1 MDQYL
6 VLATI
11 VAVLILFIVDKI
23 RYDIVALIALIF
35 LTATRVIPAGQAFS
49 GFSHPAVIT
58 VAAVLVIGQGLLNSG
73 LVDVITDLV
82 NKVGNKITMQI
93 FILCS
98 MVAFCSAF
106 INNVGALALFMPVA
120 IRVAKKSERSPSIF
134 LMPIAFASLLGGM
147 TTLIGTPPNII
158 ISSFR
163 SESLGKAPFNMFDFS
178 PVGAGV
184 AILGVIFISLIGW
197 RLIPVRKGST
207 GDFFEINDYITE
219 VVLEEDSKAIGK
231 CVYEFEDFSE
241 GDVLVIGSIRGNEKI
256 VAPNPF
262 RKLQSG
268 DIVIVRS
275 SAEALASLID
285 KAKVKLLADKKI
297 TFGDDDLKQDDIS
310 IAEAVVMN
318 TSPMIE
324 RTARSLRLRY
334 RYGVNLIAVSRQG
347 ELLRQR
353 LNNIR
358 LKAGDILLLQGRDE
372 TLNEIIPVL
381 GCLPL
386 AERPIKIGY
395 PKRLALA
402 LSIFFSAIT
411 FATLGFI
418 TFPVALIGGAILM
431 VILDLISLEEIYKSI
446 DWSVIVLL
454 GAMIPVSTAFET
466 TGGAEMISQ
475 AFLYFAPFLPDWGL
489 LAGLLIATMILS
501 DIVNNAAAAVL
512 MAPIGIQVAQGMNYS
527 ADPFLMAVAIGAS
540 CAFLTPIG
548 HQSNTL
554 ILGPGGYKFK
564 DYWPMGLP
572 LEILIVLAG
581 VPMLMFFWPLS

>member
-6 VLATI
+6 VLGTI
-11 VAVLILFIVDKI
+11 AGVLILFIIDKI
-23 RYDIVALIALIF
+23 RYDIVALLALIF
-35 LTATRVIPAGQAFS
+35 LTAARVIPTAEAFAGFA
-49 GFSHPAVIT
+49 HPAVIT
-58 VAAVLVIGQGLLNSG
+58 VAAVLVIGQGLVNSG
-73 LVDVITDLV
+73 LIDVITDMV
-82 NKVGNKITMQI
+82 NKVGNKITVQLL
-93 FILCS
+93 ILCS

-120 IRVAKKSERSPSIF
+120 IRVAKKSEVSPSIF

-163 SESLGKAPFNMFDFS
+163 SESLGASQFNMFDFS
-178 PVGAGV
+178 PVGFSV
-184 AILGVIFISLIGW
+184 ALLGILFISLIGW
-197 RLIPVRKGST
+197 RLIPVRKGHS

-219 VVLEEDSKAIGK
+219 VILEEDSKAIGK
-231 CVYEFEDFSE
+231 CVYEFEEFSD
-241 GDVLVIGSIRGNEKI
+241 GDVLVVGSIRGNEKI

-262 RKLQSG
+262 RKLQEG
-268 DIVIVRS
+268 DIVIIRS
-275 SAEALASLID
+275 SAEALSSLID
-285 KAKVKLLADKKI
+285 KAKVSLVADKKI
-297 TFGDDDLKQDDIS
+297 SLGDDDLKQEDIS
-310 IAEAVVMN
+310 VAEAVIMN
-318 TSPMIE
+318 SSPMID

-347 ELLRQR
+347 EMLRQR

-358 LKAGDILLLQGRDE
+358 LKAGDILLLQGRGE
-372 TLNEIIPVL
+372 TLNEILPIL

-395 PKRLALA
+395 PKRLVLA
-402 LSIFFSAIT
+402 LSIFISAIT
-411 FATLGFI
+411 VATLGFVS
-418 TFPVALIGGAILM
+418 FPIALIGGAVLM
-431 VILDLISLEEIYKSI
+431 VLLDLISLEEIYTSI

-454 GAMIPVSTAFET
+454 GAMIPVSIAFET
-466 TGGAEMISQ
+466 TGGAALISES
-475 AFLYFAPFLPDWGL
+475 FLYLSNYLPDWGL

-512 MAPIGIQVAQGMNYS
+512 MAPIGIQIAQGMNYS
-527 ADPFLMAVAIGAS
+527 EDPFLMAVAIGAS

-554 ILGPGGYKFK
+554 ILGPGGYKFR

-581 VPMLMFFWPLS
+581 VPLLLYFWPLY

>member
-1 MDQYL
+1 MEQYL
-6 VLATI
+6 VLGTI
-11 VAVLILFIVDKI
+11 AAVLFLFIVDKI

-35 LTATRVIPAGQAFS
+35 LTATRVIPASQAFS

-73 LVDVITDLV
+73 LVDVITEMV
-82 NKVGNKITMQI
+82 NKVGNNTTVQI
-93 FILCS
+93 LILCS

-120 IRVAKKSERSPSIF
+120 IRVAKKSEKSPSVF

-163 SESLGKAPFNMFDFS
+163 SESLGQVPFNMFDFS
-178 PVGAGV
+178 YVGVGV
-184 AILGVIFISLIGW
+184 AVIGILFISLIGW
-197 RLIPVRKGST
+197 RLIPVRKGNT

-219 VVLEEDSKAIGK
+219 VILGEDSKALGK
-231 CVYEFEDFSE
+231 CVYEFEDFSD
-241 GDVLVIGSIRGNEKI
+241 GDVLVVGSIRGKEKI

-262 RKLQSG
+262 RKLQAG

-275 SAEALASLID
+275 SAEALSSLID
-285 KAKVKLLADKKI
+285 KAKVSLLADKKI
-297 TFGDDDLKQDDIS
+297 TLGDDDLKEDDIS
-310 IAEAVVMN
+310 IAEAVIMN
-318 TSPMIE
+318 TSPLIDK
-324 RTARSLRLRY
+324 TARSLRLRY

-347 ELLRQR
+347 EMLRQR

-358 LKAGDILLLQGRDE
+358 LKAGDILLLQGRSE
-372 TLNEIIPVL
+372 TLNEIFPIL

-386 AERPIKIGY
+386 AERPIRIGY

-402 LSIFFSAIT
+402 LGIFITAIT
-411 FATLGFI
+411 LATLGLI
-418 TFPVALIGGAILM
+418 TFPVALIGGAIIMVLM
-431 VILDLISLEEIYKSI
+431 DLISLEEIYSSI

-466 TGGAEMISQ
+466 TGGAAMISKS
-475 AFLYFAPFLPDWGL
+475 FLFFAPYLPDWGL
-489 LAGLLIATMILS
+489 LAGLLVATMILS

-527 ADPFLMAVAIGAS
+527 ADPFLMAIAIGAS

-572 LEILIVLAG
+572 LEILILLAG
-581 VPMLMFFWPLS
+581 VPMLMYFWPLG

>member
-11 VAVLILFIVDKI
+11 AVVLILFIVDKI

-82 NKVGNKITMQI
+82 NKVGNKITVQV

-98 MVAFCSAF
+98 MVAVCSAF

-163 SESLGKAPFNMFDFS
+163 SESLGKAPFNMFDFTL
-178 PVGAGV
+178 VGAGV
-184 AILGVIFISLIGW
+184 AILGIIFISLIGW
-197 RLIPVRKGST
+197 RLIPVRKGNT

-219 VVLEEDSKAIGK
+219 VILEEDSKAIGK

-241 GDVLVIGSIRGNEKI
+241 GDVLVVGSIRGNEKI

-268 DIVIVRS
+268 DIVIIRS
-275 SAEALASLID
+275 SADALASLID

-297 TFGDDDLKQDDIS
+297 SFGDEDLKQDDIS

-318 TSPMIE
+318 TSPMID

-395 PKRLALA
+395 PKRLVLA

-411 FATLGFI
+411 LATLGFV
-418 TFPVALIGGAILM
+418 TFPVAFIGGAILM
-431 VILDLISLEEIYKSI
+431 VLLELISLEEIYKSI

-489 LAGLLIATMILS
+489 LAGLLVATMILS

-527 ADPFLMAVAIGAS
+527 EDPFLMAVAIGAS

-572 LEILIVLAG
+572 LEILILLAG

>member
-11 VAVLILFIVDKI
+11 AAVLILFIIDKI

-35 LTATRVIPAGQAFS
+35 LTATRVIPAGEAFS

-82 NKVGNKITMQI
+82 NKVGNKITVQVL
-93 FILCS
+93 ILCS
-98 MVAFCSAF
+98 MVALCSAF

-120 IRVAKKSERSPSIF
+120 IRVAKKSEISPSIF

-163 SESLGKAPFNMFDFS
+163 SESLGNAPFNMFDFT

-184 AILGVIFISLIGW
+184 AILGVLFISLIGW
-197 RLIPVRKGST
+197 RLIPVRKGNT

-219 VVLEEDSKAIGK
+219 VILEEDSKALGK

-262 RKLQSG
+262 RKLQAG

-275 SAEALASLID
+275 SAEALSSLID

-297 TFGDDDLKQDDIS
+297 SFGDDDLKQDDIS

-318 TSPMIE
+318 SSPLID

-347 ELLRQR
+347 EMLRQR

-372 TLNEIIPVL
+372 TLNEIIPAL

-402 LSIFFSAIT
+402 LSIFFSAIAL
-411 FATLGFI
+411 ATLGFI
-418 TFPVALIGGAILM
+418 TFPVALIGGAVLM

-466 TGGAEMISQ
+466 TGGAQMISQ
-475 AFLYFAPFLPDWGL
+475 AFIYFAPYLPDWGV

-572 LEILIVLAG
+572 LEILIVIAG

>member
-1 MDQYL
+1 MEQYL
-6 VLATI
+6 VLGTI
-11 VAVLILFIVDKI
+11 AAVLFLFIVDKI

-35 LTATRVIPAGQAFS
+35 LTATRVIPASQAFS

-73 LVDVITDLV
+73 LVDVITEMV
-82 NKVGNKITMQI
+82 NKVGNNTTVQI
-93 FILCS
+93 LILCS

-120 IRVAKKSERSPSIF
+120 IRVAKKSEKSPSVF

-163 SESLGKAPFNMFDFS
+163 SESLGQVPFNMFDFS
-178 PVGAGV
+178 YVGVGV
-184 AILGVIFISLIGW
+184 AVIGILFISLIGW
-197 RLIPVRKGST
+197 RLIPVRKGNT

-219 VVLEEDSKAIGK
+219 VILGEDSKALGK
-231 CVYEFEDFSE
+231 CVYEFEDFSD
-241 GDVLVIGSIRGNEKI
+241 GDVLVVGSIRGKEKI

-262 RKLQSG
+262 RKLQAG

-275 SAEALASLID
+275 SAEALSSLID
-285 KAKVKLLADKKI
+285 KAKVSLLADKKI
-297 TFGDDDLKQDDIS
+297 TLGDDDLKEDDIS
-310 IAEAVVMN
+310 IAEAVIMN
-318 TSPMIE
+318 TSPLIDK
-324 RTARSLRLRY
+324 TARSLRLRY

-347 ELLRQR
+347 EMLRQR

-358 LKAGDILLLQGRDE
+358 LKAGDILLLQGRSE
-372 TLNEIIPVL
+372 TLNEIFPIL

-386 AERPIKIGY
+386 AERPIRIGY

-402 LSIFFSAIT
+402 LGIFITAIT
-411 FATLGFI
+411 LATLGFI
-418 TFPVALIGGAILM
+418 TFPTALIGGAIIMVLM
-431 VILDLISLEEIYKSI
+431 DLISLEEIYSSI

-466 TGGAEMISQ
+466 TGGAAMISKS
-475 AFLYFAPFLPDWGL
+475 FLFFAPYLPDWGL
-489 LAGLLIATMILS
+489 LAGLLVATMILS

-527 ADPFLMAVAIGAS
+527 ADPFLMAIAIGAS

-572 LEILIVLAG
+572 LEILILLAG
-581 VPMLMFFWPLS
+581 VPMLMYFWPLG

>member
-6 VLATI
+6 VLFTI
-11 VAVLILFIVDKI
+11 AAVLVLFIIDKI

-35 LTATRVIPAGQAFS
+35 LTATRVIPAPQAFS

-73 LVDVITDLV
+73 LVDVITDMV
-82 NKVGNKITMQI
+82 NKVGNRITVQV
-93 FILCS
+93 FVLCS
-98 MVAFCSAF
+98 MVAVCSAF

-120 IRVAKKSERSPSIF
+120 IRVAKKSEISPSIL

-163 SESLGKAPFNMFDFS
+163 SESLGNQPFNMFDFS
-178 PVGAGV
+178 FVGVGV
-184 AILGVIFISLIGW
+184 VVLGIIFISLIGW
-197 RLIPVRKGST
+197 RLIPIRKGNT
-207 GDFFEINDYITE
+207 GDFFQINDYITE
-219 VVLEEDSKAIGK
+219 VVVEEDSKAIGK
-231 CVYEFEDFSE
+231 CVYEFEEFSE

-275 SAEALASLID
+275 SAEALSSLID

-297 TFGDDDLKQDDIS
+297 TFGDDDLKQDDID
-310 IAEAVVMN
+310 IAEAVIMN
-318 TSPMIE
+318 SSPMIDK
-324 RTARSLRLRY
+324 TARSLRLRY

-347 ELLRQR
+347 EMLRQR

-358 LKAGDILLLQGRDE
+358 LKAGDILLLQGREE
-372 TLNEIIPVL
+372 TLSEILPAL

-386 AERPIKIGY
+386 AERPIRIGY

-402 LSIFFSAIT
+402 LGIFATAIT
-411 FATLGFI
+411 LATLGFI
-418 TFPVALIGGAILM
+418 SFPIALIGGAVLM
-431 VILDLISLEEIYKSI
+431 VLLDLISLEEIYTSI

-466 TGGAEMISQ
+466 TGGAEMISRS
-475 AFLYFAPFLPDWGL
+475 FLFFAPYLPDWGL

-512 MAPIGIQVAQGMNYS
+512 MAPIGIQVAQGMSYS
-527 ADPFLMAVAIGAS
+527 EDPFLMAVAIGAS

-581 VPMLMFFWPLS
+581 VPMLMYFWPLS

>member
-1 MDQYL
+1 
-6 VLATI
+6 
-11 VAVLILFIVDKI
+11 
-23 RYDIVALIALIF
+23 
-35 LTATRVIPAGQAFS
+35 
-49 GFSHPAVIT
+49 
-58 VAAVLVIGQGLLNSG
+58 
-73 LVDVITDLV
+73 
-82 NKVGNKITMQI
+82 
-93 FILCS
+93 
-98 MVAFCSAF
+98 
-106 INNVGALALFMPVA
+106 
-120 IRVAKKSERSPSIF
+120 
-134 LMPIAFASLLGGM
+134 
-147 TTLIGTPPNII
+147 
-158 ISSFR
+158 
-163 SESLGKAPFNMFDFS
+163 
-178 PVGAGV
+178 
-184 AILGVIFISLIGW
+184 
-197 RLIPVRKGST
+197 
-207 GDFFEINDYITE
+207 
-219 VVLEEDSKAIGK
+219 
-231 CVYEFEDFSE
+231 
-241 GDVLVIGSIRGNEKI
+241 
-256 VAPNPF
+256 APNPF

-268 DIVIVRS
+268 DIVIIRS
-275 SAEALASLID
+275 SADALASLID

-297 TFGDDDLKQDDIS
+297 SFGDEDLKQDDIS

-318 TSPMIE
+318 TSPMID

-395 PKRLALA
+395 PKRLVLA

-411 FATLGFI
+411 LATLGFV
-418 TFPVALIGGAILM
+418 TFPVAFIGGAILM
-431 VILDLISLEEIYKSI
+431 VLLELISLEEIYKSI

-489 LAGLLIATMILS
+489 LAGLLVATMILS

-527 ADPFLMAVAIGAS
+527 EDPFLMAVAIGAS

-572 LEILIVLAG
+572 LEILILLAG

>member
-11 VAVLILFIVDKI
+11 AVVLILFIVDKI

-82 NKVGNKITMQI
+82 NKVGNKITVQV

-98 MVAFCSAF
+98 MVAVCSAF

-163 SESLGKAPFNMFDFS
+163 SESLGKAPFNMFDFTL
-178 PVGAGV
+178 VGAGV
-184 AILGVIFISLIGW
+184 AILGIIFISLIGW
-197 RLIPVRKGST
+197 RLIPVRKGNT

-219 VVLEEDSKAIGK
+219 VILEEDSKAIGK

-241 GDVLVIGSIRGNEKI
+241 GDVLVVGSIRGNEKI

-268 DIVIVRS
+268 DIVIIRS
-275 SAEALASLID
+275 SADALASLID

-297 TFGDDDLKQDDIS
+297 SFGDEDLKQDDIS

-318 TSPMIE
+318 TSPMID

-395 PKRLALA
+395 PKRLVLA

-411 FATLGFI
+411 LATLGFV
-418 TFPVALIGGAILM
+418 TFSVAFIGGAILM
-431 VILDLISLEEIYKSI
+431 VLLELISLEEIYKSI

-489 LAGLLIATMILS
+489 LAGLLVATMILS

-527 ADPFLMAVAIGAS
+527 EDPFLMAVAIGAS

-572 LEILIVLAG
+572 LEILILLAG